1 MEQPHIQYIGFI
13 LSDADGNKFD
23 YMPYYING
31 GEEILDDGYR
41 KVTYAY
47 QKNGNIIDLQL
58 YITGLGEKFDKIPI
72 ELNIAE

>member
-1 MEQPHIQYIGFI
+1 
-13 LSDADGNKFD
+13 
-23 YMPYYING
+23 MPYYING